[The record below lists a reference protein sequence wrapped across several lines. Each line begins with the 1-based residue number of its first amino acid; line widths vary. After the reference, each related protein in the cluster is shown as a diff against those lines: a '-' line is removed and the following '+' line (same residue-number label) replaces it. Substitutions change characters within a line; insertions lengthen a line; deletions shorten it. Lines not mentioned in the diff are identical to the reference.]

1 MARNEQFIRQH
12 RILQILER
20 VRFGRTIKELNLD
33 LQEELGLDSLHDRTI
48 RRDLEALQ
56 AAGIDLASFDEP
68 RGKVW
73 KLGPR
78 AKESV
83 KILATASEL
92 IALSLGRDLMYPL
105 AGTPFWNAIESFWS
119 KIKDELP
126 ASVWQH
132 YEKFRRV
139 VHVLGMPSKS
149 YQAQHG
155 ILQSINRAVIQHR
168 IVEIEYQGTA
178 NAEPKL
184 RKIEPYGLV
193 FFNHSLYIVAAA
205 HEDPTENRIRNWK
218 LDRFRKAEVQD
229 EWFKPPE
236 DFDLEEFTSR
246 GLGIF
251 AGTETRE
258 FVVRIQ
264 AKAVN
269 WLSEDPWHHQQV
281 MEKQPDG
288 TALLRVPG
296 VNDLEILPKV
306 LQLGVLAELISPP
319 EARLRMAQIAA
330 ELNRRYADT
339 AVADHPPATQRS
351 PG

>member
-20 VRFGRTIKELNLD
+20 VRFGRTIKELNQD

-56 AAGIDLASFDEP
+56 SAGIDLAVYDEA

-83 KILATASEL
+83 KILASASEL

-126 ASVWQH
+126 SSVWQH

-139 VHVLGMPSKS
+139 VHVLGMPNKS

-155 ILQSINRAVIQHR
+155 ILQSINRAIIQHR
-168 IVEIEYQGTA
+168 VVEIEYQGSA

-205 HEDPTENRIRNWK
+205 QEDPSENRIRNWK
-218 LDRFRKAEVQD
+218 LDRFRKAQALD
-229 EWFKPPE
+229 EWFKSPD

-251 AGTETRE
+251 AGHETKE
-258 FVVRIQ
+258 FVVRI
-264 AKAVN
+264 AGKAVQ
-269 WLSEDPWHHQQV
+269 WLEEDPWHHQQIV
-281 MEKQPDG
+281 EKQPDG
-288 TALLRVPG
+288 SALLRVPG
-296 VNDLEILPKV
+296 VSDLEIIPKV
-306 LQLGVLAELISPP
+306 LQLGSLAELISPP
-319 EARLRMAQIAA
+319 EARQRLAQIAS
-330 ELNRRYADT
+330 EINEKYNR
-339 AVADHPPATQRS
+339 V
-351 PG
+351 

>member
-20 VRFGRTIKELNLD
+20 VRFGRTIKELNQD

-56 AAGIDLASFDEP
+56 SAGIDLGVSDEA

-83 KILATASEL
+83 KILASASEL

-119 KIKDELP
+119 KIKDEVP
-126 ASVWQH
+126 SSVWQH

-139 VHVLGMPSKS
+139 VHVLGMPNKS

-155 ILQSINRAVIQHR
+155 ILQSINRAIIQHR
-168 IVEIEYQGTA
+168 VVEIEYQGSA
-178 NAEPKL
+178 NSEPKL

-193 FFNHSLYIVAAA
+193 FYNHSLYIVAAA
-205 HEDPTENRIRNWK
+205 QEDQTDNRIRNWK
-218 LDRFRKAEVQD
+218 LDRFHKAQALD
-229 EWFKPPE
+229 EWFKSPE

-251 AGTETRE
+251 AGNETKE
-258 FVVRIQ
+258 FVIRI
-264 AKAVN
+264 AGKAVQ
-269 WLSEDPWHHQQV
+269 WLVEDPWHHQQV
-281 MEKQPDG
+281 VEKQPDG
-288 TALLRVPG
+288 SALLRVPG
-296 VNDLEILPKV
+296 VSDLEIIPKV
-306 LQLGVLAELISPP
+306 LQLGSLAELISPP
-319 EARLRMAQIAA
+319 EARQRLAQIARD
-330 ELNRRYADT
+330 LNEKYNA
-339 AVADHPPATQRS
+339 S
-351 PG
+351 

>member
-20 VRFGRTIKELNLD
+20 VRFGRTLKELNQD
-33 LQEELGLDSLHDRTI
+33 LLEELGLESLHDRTI

-56 AAGIDLASFDEP
+56 SSGIDLAVYDDP

-83 KILATASEL
+83 KIVASASEL

-126 ASVWQH
+126 STVWQH

-139 VHVLGMPSKS
+139 VHVLGMPNKS
-149 YQAQHG
+149 YQAHHG
-155 ILQSINRAVIQHR
+155 ILQSINRAIIQHR
-168 IVEIEYQGTA
+168 VVEIEYQGTA

-184 RKIEPYGLV
+184 RRIEPYGLV
-193 FFNHSLYIVAAA
+193 FYNHSLYIVAAA
-205 HEDPTENRIRNWK
+205 QEDPSENRIRNWK
-218 LDRFRKAEVQD
+218 LDRFRKAQALD
-229 EWFKPPE
+229 EWFKIPD
-236 DFDLEEFTSR
+236 DFDLEEFTGR

-251 AGTETRE
+251 AGNETRE
-258 FVVRIQ
+258 FVIRIA

-269 WLSEDPWHHQQV
+269 WLIEDPWHHQQV
-281 MEKQPDG
+281 VEKQPDG

-296 VNDLEILPKV
+296 VSDLEIIPKV
-306 LQLGVLAELISPP
+306 LQLGALAELISPL
-319 EARLRMAQIAA
+319 EARQRITQIVSD
-330 ELNRRYADT
+330 LQQKYGG
-339 AVADHPPATQRS
+339 AVSQ
-351 PG
+351 

>member
-20 VRFGRTIKELNLD
+20 VRFGRTIKELNQD

-56 AAGIDLASFDEP
+56 SAGIDLACNDEA

-83 KILATASEL
+83 KILASASEL

-139 VHVLGMPSKS
+139 VHVLGMPNKS

-155 ILQSINRAVIQHR
+155 TLQSINRAIIQHR
-168 IVEIEYQGTA
+168 VVEIEYQGSA
-178 NAEPKL
+178 NSEPKV

-193 FFNHSLYIVAAA
+193 FYNHSLYIVAAA
-205 HEDPTENRIRNWK
+205 QEDTSENRIRNWK
-218 LDRFRKAEVQD
+218 LDRFHKAQALD
-229 EWFKPPE
+229 EWFKSPE

-251 AGTETRE
+251 AGNEAKE
-258 FVVRIQ
+258 FVIRI
-264 AKAVN
+264 AGKAVQ
-269 WLSEDPWHHQQV
+269 WLVEDPWHHQQV
-281 MEKQPDG
+281 VEKQPDG
-288 TALLRVPG
+288 SALLRVPG
-296 VNDLEILPKV
+296 VSDLEIIPKV
-306 LQLGVLAELISPP
+306 LQLGSLAELLSPP
-319 EARLRMAQIAA
+319 EARERLSQIAH
-330 ELNRRYADT
+330 ELNQKYN
-339 AVADHPPATQRS
+339 
-351 PG
+351 GK

>member
-20 VRFGRTIKELNLD
+20 TRFGRTIKELNQD

-56 AAGIDLASFDEP
+56 SAGIDLSCHDEA

-83 KILATASEL
+83 KILASASEL

-126 ASVWQH
+126 SSVWQH

-139 VHVLGMPSKS
+139 VHVLGMPNKS

-155 ILQSINRAVIQHR
+155 ILQSINRAIIQHR
-168 IVEIEYQGTA
+168 VVEIEYQGSA
-178 NAEPKL
+178 NSEPKL

-193 FFNHSLYIVAAA
+193 FYNHSLYIVAAA
-205 HEDPTENRIRNWK
+205 QEDSSENRIRNWK
-218 LDRFRKAEVQD
+218 LDRFHKAQALD
-229 EWFKPPE
+229 EWFKSPE

-251 AGTETRE
+251 AGNETKE
-258 FVVRIQ
+258 FVIRI
-264 AKAVN
+264 AGKAVQ
-269 WLSEDPWHHQQV
+269 WLVEDPWHHQQV
-281 MEKQPDG
+281 VEKQPDG
-288 TALLRVPG
+288 SALLRVPG
-296 VNDLEILPKV
+296 VSDLEIIPKV
-306 LQLGVLAELISPP
+306 LQLGTLAELIAPP
-319 EARLRMAQIAA
+319 EARQRMTQIAR
-330 ELNRRYADT
+330 ELHEKYNA
-339 AVADHPPATQRS
+339 
-351 PG
+351 G

>member
-20 VRFGRTIKELNLD
+20 VRFGRTIKELNQD

-56 AAGIDLASFDEP
+56 SAGIDLAMYDEA

-83 KILATASEL
+83 KILASASEL

-126 ASVWQH
+126 SSVWQH

-155 ILQSINRAVIQHR
+155 ILQSINRAIIQHR
-168 IVEIEYQGTA
+168 VVEIEYQGSA
-178 NAEPKL
+178 NSEPKL

-205 HEDPTENRIRNWK
+205 QEDASENRIRNWK
-218 LDRFRKAEVQD
+218 LDRFHKAQTLD
-229 EWFKPPE
+229 EWFKSPE

-251 AGTETRE
+251 AGNETKE
-258 FVVRIQ
+258 FVIRI
-264 AKAVN
+264 AGKAVQ
-269 WLSEDPWHHQQV
+269 WLLEDPWHHQQV
-281 MEKQPDG
+281 VEKESDG
-288 TALLRVPG
+288 SALLRVPG
-296 VNDLEILPKV
+296 VSDLEIIPKV
-306 LQLGVLAELISPP
+306 LQLGSLAELISPP
-319 EARLRMAQIAA
+319 EARQRMAQIAR
-330 ELNRRYADT
+330 ELNEKYAT
-339 AVADHPPATQRS
+339 N
-351 PG
+351 

>member
-20 VRFGRTIKELNLD
+20 TRFGRTIKELNQD
-33 LQEELGLDSLHDRTI
+33 LLEELGLDSLHDRTI

-56 AAGIDLASFDEP
+56 SSGIDLDSYEEA

-83 KILATASEL
+83 KILASASEL

-126 ASVWQH
+126 SSVWQH

-155 ILQSINRAVIQHR
+155 ILQSINRAIIQHR
-168 IVEIEYQGTA
+168 VVEIEYQGSA
-178 NAEPKL
+178 NAAPKL

-193 FFNHSLYIVAAA
+193 FYNHSLYIVAAA
-205 HEDPTENRIRNWK
+205 HEDTSENRIRNWK
-218 LDRFRKAEVQD
+218 LDRFHKAQALD
-229 EWFKPPE
+229 EWFKFPE
-236 DFDLEEFTSR
+236 DFDLEEFTSH

-251 AGTETRE
+251 AGTETIE
-258 FVVRIQ
+258 FVVKIHP
-264 AKAVN
+264 KAVH
-269 WLSEDPWHHQQV
+269 WIVEDPWHHQQV
-281 MEKQPDG
+281 VEKQPDG
-288 TALLRVPG
+288 SAFLKVRG
-296 VNDLEILPKV
+296 VSDLEIIPKV
-306 LQLGVLAELISPP
+306 LQLGAMAELISPLP
-319 EARLRMAQIAA
+319 ARQRIAQIAHD
-330 ELNRRYADT
+330 LNQRYNAAPSD
-339 AVADHPPATQRS
+339 A
-351 PG
+351 G

>member
-20 VRFGRTIKELNLD
+20 VRFGRTIKELNQD

-56 AAGIDLASFDEP
+56 SAGIDLAMYDEA

-83 KILATASEL
+83 KILASASEL

-126 ASVWQH
+126 SSVWQH

-155 ILQSINRAVIQHR
+155 ILQSINRAIIQHR
-168 IVEIEYQGTA
+168 VVEIEYQGSA
-178 NAEPKL
+178 NSEPKL

-205 HEDPTENRIRNWK
+205 QEDASENRIRNWK
-218 LDRFRKAEVQD
+218 LDRFHKAQTLD
-229 EWFKPPE
+229 EWFKSPE

-251 AGTETRE
+251 AGNETKE
-258 FVVRIQ
+258 FVIRI
-264 AKAVN
+264 AGKAVQ
-269 WLSEDPWHHQQV
+269 WLLEDPWHHQQV
-281 MEKQPDG
+281 VEKESDG
-288 TALLRVPG
+288 SALLRVPG
-296 VNDLEILPKV
+296 VSDLEIIPKV
-306 LQLGVLAELISPP
+306 LQLGSLAELISPP
-319 EARLRMAQIAA
+319 EARQRMAQIAR
-330 ELNRRYADT
+330 ELSEKYAT
-339 AVADHPPATQRS
+339 N
-351 PG
+351 